1 MELDLKV
8 TKPHLF
14 IETSNAVAS
23 KQKKA
28 FSALIYNALKTIKD
42 QEKFSMPVSEI
53 SHLIGTSNDQRLK
66 NALEDLCGTA
76 VSWNVFDSKGLPK
89 GWRAA
94 SLVSDVW
101 IKDGICTY
109 KFSEGVRELIIGGYK
124 YASLDFA
131 VMRHI
136 MGKHALALWEYCSE
150 FIGSQSGST
159 GWRTVKQ
166 WHNFFGLKDGEYP
179 TFFEFN
185 RSVIRKAIDEIN
197 KVSDIRIKAEYK
209 RKNRVVSELRFFV
222 DRASDSEKK
231 QINVKPK
238 KIKIPEFEKWFQDQP
253 KNWKNVFDADFE
265 NSCDVVDEPT
275 RAEIYREAKRR
286 AHAKATHQEDNF
298 LS

>member
-1 MELDLKV
+1 M
-8 TKPHLF
+8 
-14 IETSNAVAS
+14 
-23 KQKKA
+23 
-28 FSALIYNALKTIKD
+28 
-42 QEKFSMPVSEI
+42 
-53 SHLIGTSNDQRLK
+53 
-66 NALEDLCGTA
+66 
-76 VSWNVFDSKGLPK
+76 
-89 GWRAA
+89 
-94 SLVSDVW
+94 
-101 IKDGICTY
+101 
-109 KFSEGVRELIIGGYK
+109 
-124 YASLDFA
+124 
-131 VMRHI
+131 
-136 MGKHALALWEYCSE
+136 
-150 FIGSQSGST
+150 
-159 GWRTVKQ
+159 
-166 WHNFFGLKDGEYP
+166 KDGEYP